1 MNKKF
6 LSAILFGALMVT
18 STGTFVSCKDYDD
31 DIDSINKELT
41 EIKSQIAALQNKVDA
56 GNYVTN
62 ITKAENGINVTF
74 SNGTTSFVE
83 TATVVEKNETATIVG
98 GEWVITKADGS
109 KVETGIPASGVIA
122 TKNDKGQWILSVYN
136 AAGEKQTITLP
147 SAASLMSEVELK
159 GYLYAS
165 AYKKYVGTS
174 HGGFVY
180 APIAEAAYGNGNY
193 VDYNF
198 SIVAGSKSG
207 SLTDAQKAWNKE
219 EMTKKLTA
227 GQALSTISSFNS
239 AVLVRIAPAS
249 VDASELEFSFVD
261 TKMGGVDVELGTPE
275 AYTGM
280 LTRED
285 YYGEVNSRAA
295 SENGLWMVP
304 VSAKE
309 GIVYENEAGYMSQFL
324 VKDEYSN
331 ENMYKLFGLKEK
343 EGFVSDYKYSF
354 YRDEQISLTSGYNKY
369 ISATLN
375 KEASV
380 VFTEP
385 RCVYDAHLHFTEA
398 DVIRWGI
405 QYSGNGVDFTITK
418 LNDELTVPTI
428 TAEVHYVTLDG
439 AVNKGEIKI
448 DVYKK
453 IITSEY
459 ESTNIKLNSDNKK
472 NNFAVSLD
480 KMFTDLGNDASVLW
494 KNDVVKAQVKYY
506 RVAEGNELV
515 DQEITNSH
523 ITTSFL
529 KADGNAIASVST
541 GLVEAALGATAKVKV
556 QVNHE
561 ASLDRTKQ
569 YYALVRFARESD
581 VINEVKVPFTIS
593 IPTLAEL
600 LKKEQVVFGGT
611 ADGTAVLNEY
621 DYALDNN
628 AVQYSLKYAF
638 NGLEDAFKA
647 ATFTFVFDGNQ
658 KIGNDKVTSL
668 VNMVR
673 GDQAT
678 AIVEFNKAN
687 KGHEK
692 AYNKALNILVA
703 DGAAYLGNAA
713 YKYTKEERAE
723 VAFTL
728 KLVSPIEQG
737 TLTAKNGESA
747 IIEVVATEDGTA
759 KLKESDLVAKTYAG
773 IAYNVFMTKTAGAD
787 GYATAYSSPYLK
799 PVAVKFESTN
809 TNVFKVDAEGTPA
822 LFDEDGKI
830 AAEGYTTITPMNV
843 AYTDAVPVKV
853 TVTDVWGYTK
863 EVKVSVKVKPS
874 TAE

>member
-18 STGTFVSCKDYDD
+18 STGTFVSCKDYDEEIED
-31 DIDSINKELT
+31 LQGQIDANKTAISEL
-41 EIKSQIAALQNKVDA
+41 KNLVGD
-56 GNYVTN
+56 GNYVTS
-62 ITKAENGINVTF
+62 VTV
-74 SNGTTSFVE
+74 SGQNL
-83 TATVVEKNETATIVG
+83 VVN
-98 GEWVITKADGS
+98 
-109 KVETGIPASGVIA
+109 
-122 TKNDKGQWILSVYN
+122 TKNDKGQWILSVYI

-227 GQALSTISSFNS
+227 GQALSTIASFNS

-275 AYTGM
+275 AYTGT
-280 LTRED
+280 LT
-285 YYGEVNSRAA
+285 RAA

-309 GIVYENEAGYMSQFL
+309 GIVYENEAAYMSQFL
-324 VKDEYSN
+324 VKDELDN
-331 ENMYKLFGLKEK
+331 ENKYKLFGLKEK

-418 LNDELTVPTI
+418 LNDELTDPTI

-472 NNFAVSLD
+472 NNFAASLD

-658 KIGNDKVTSL
+658 KIGDDKVTSL

-773 IAYNVFMTKTAGAD
+773 IAYNVFMTKTAGTD

>member
-41 EIKSQIAALQNKVDA
+41 DIKSQIAALQSKIDA

-62 ITKAENGINVTF
+62 ITKAEGGINVAF
-74 SNGTTSFVE
+74 SNGSTTFVE
-83 TATVVEKNETATIVG
+83 TGAVVEEEECYASAATVEG
-98 GEWVITKADGS
+98 GEWVIYKADGS
-109 KVETGIPASGVIA
+109 SVKTGIPASGVLA
-122 TKNDKGQWILSVYN
+122 VKNDKGQWVLSVYN
-136 AAGEKQTITLP
+136 AAGEKETITLP
-147 SAASLMSEVELK
+147 TAASLMSEVELK
-159 GYLYAS
+159 GYLYPS
-165 AYKKYVGTS
+165 AYKKYVASSDGQS
-174 HGGFVY
+174 FYY
-180 APIAEAAYGNGNY
+180 APIAEYTWGNGEY

-198 SIVAGSKSG
+198 SIVAGSKNG
-207 SLTDAQKAWNKE
+207 SLTDAQKAWNNE
-219 EMTKKLTA
+219 SMTKKLAA
-227 GQALSTISSFNS
+227 GQALSTINSLNS

-261 TKMGGVDVELGTPE
+261 TQMGGIDVELGTPV

-280 LTRED
+280 LT
-285 YYGEVNSRAA
+285 RAA

-304 VSAKE
+304 VAAKE
-309 GIVYENEAGYMSQFL
+309 GIVYADEAGYMSQFL
-324 VKDEYSN
+324 VKDELSGAFR
-331 ENMYKLFGLKEK
+331 YKLFGLKEK
-343 EGFVSDYKYSF
+343 EGFVSDFNYSF
-354 YRDEQISLTSGYNKY
+354 YRDQNISLTSGYGRY

-380 VFTEP
+380 YFDAP
-385 RCVYDAHLHFTEA
+385 RCVYDAHLHFKEA

-405 QYSGNGVDFTITK
+405 QYSGNGVDFTVTK

-439 AVNKGEIKI
+439 QVHKGEVKI
-448 DVYKK
+448 DVYKN
-453 IITSEY
+453 IITTVYDSN
-459 ESTNIKLNSDNKK
+459 NIKLNKDNSK
-472 NNFAVSLD
+472 NAFTISMD
-480 KMFTDLGNDASVLW
+480 KMFGDLGNDASVLW
-494 KNDVVKAQVKYY
+494 KNDIVKAQVTYY

-515 DQEITNSH
+515 DQVVDNSN
-523 ITTSFL
+523 ITTTFL
-529 KADGNAIASVST
+529 KSDDAVIASVNS
-541 GLVEAALGATAKVKV
+541 GVFSNDALGATAKINV
-556 QVNHE
+556 QVKHE

-581 VINEVKVPFTIS
+581 GAVVNTIKVPFTIS

-611 ADGTAVLNEY
+611 SNGTGVLNEY

-628 AVQYSLKYAF
+628 AVQYSLTYAF
-638 NGLEDAFKA
+638 NGLADAFA
-647 ATFTFVFDGNQ
+647 VANFEFVFDANQ
-658 KIGNDKVTSL
+658 KIADGTYMTTL

-673 GDQAT
+673 GNQAT

-687 KGHEK
+687 NGHKK
-692 AYNKALNILVA
+692 AYNTPINILVKS
-703 DGAAYLGNAA
+703 GAKYLNNDA
-713 YKYTKEERAE
+713 YKYTDAERAE

-747 IIEVVATEDGTA
+747 VIEVVATEDGTA
-759 KLKESDLVAKTYAG
+759 KLKESDLIAKTYAG
-773 IAYNVFMTKTAGAD
+773 IAYNVFMTKGTAD
-787 GYATAYSSPYLK
+787 GAATAYSSPYLK
-799 PVAVKFESTN
+799 PIAVKFESTN
-809 TNVFKVDAEGTPA
+809 TNVFKVAAEGTPA
-822 LFDEDGKI
+822 TLKDGAVI
-830 AAEGYTTITPMNV
+830 AEGYTTITPMNV

-853 TVTDVWGYTK
+853 TVTDVWGYAK
-863 EVKVSVKVKPS
+863 EVKVSVKVLPH

>member
-31 DIDSINKELT
+31 DIASINKELT
-41 EIKSQIAALQNKVDA
+41 DIKSQIAALQNKVDA

-98 GEWVITKADGS
+98 GEWVITKVDGS

-122 TKNDKGQWILSVYN
+122 TKNDKGQWVLSVYN

-147 SAASLMSEVELK
+147 SAASLMSEVEIK
-159 GYLYAS
+159 GYLLPS
-165 AYKKYVGTS
+165 AYKAYVSNAAGTKY
-174 HGGFVY
+174 Y
-180 APIAEAAYGNGNY
+180 YEPIADYAYGVGGDNEGGY

-198 SIVAGSKSG
+198 SIVAGGKAG
-207 SLTDAQKAWNKE
+207 SLTDDQKAWNKE
-219 EMTKKLTA
+219 EMTKKLAA
-227 GQALSTISSFNS
+227 GQVLSTISSYNS
-239 AVLVRIAPAS
+239 ALLVRIAPAS
-249 VDASELEFSFVD
+249 VDASELEFSFVN
-261 TKMGGVDVELGTPE
+261 TQMGGIDVELGTPE
-275 AYTGM
+275 AYTGL
-280 LTRED
+280 LTR
-285 YYGEVNSRAA
+285 GA
-295 SENGLWMVP
+295 SENGLWMIP

-309 GIVYENEAGYMSQFL
+309 GVVYKDADAYMAQFN
-324 VKDEYSN
+324 VEDQKYEGTWPI
-331 ENMYKLFGLKEK
+331 LFGLQEK
-343 EGFVSDYKYSF
+343 EGFVSSF
-354 YRDEQISLTSGYNKY
+354 DLSFERNENINLTSGYGKY

-380 VFTEP
+380 VFDSP
-385 RCVYDAHLHFTEA
+385 RCVYDAHLHFKEA

-439 AVNKGEIKI
+439 KVNKGELKI

-453 IITSEY
+453 IISTEY
-459 ESTNIKLNSDNKK
+459 ESTNIKLNADNKK
-472 NNFAVSLD
+472 NNFAASLD

-658 KIGNDKVTSL
+658 KIGDDKVTSL